1 MGLLDSLKKAFSKPY
16 KTISVAE
23 AKELLGSGATLIDVR
38 SAQEWRTGR
47 APQAR
52 HVPLDRLQGSATGFN
67 RNRPVIAV
75 CASGVRS
82 ASAPDSLP
90 RKATTP
96 TRCAAAWPPGA
107 RPANP
112 SDNARHPAHPNRYC
126 FKGEPPWLTSPSPK
140 PTVAAPPHGS
150 STSARTLKSQ
160 RA

>member
-82 ASAPDSLP
+82 ASAARLLASQGYDAYSV
-90 RKATTP
+90 RGGM
-96 TRCAAAWPPGA
+96 AAWRQA
-107 RPANP
+107 
-112 SDNARHPAHPNRYC
+112 
-126 FKGEPPWLTSPSPK
+126 GEP
-140 PTVAAPPHGS
+140 V
-150 STSARTLKSQ
+150 R
-160 RA
+160 

>member
-1 MGLLDSLKKAFSKPY
+1 MGHRRHGYGLSPHHRKDTTMGLLDSLKKAFSKPY

-82 ASAPDSLP
+82 ASAARFLASQGYDAYSV
-90 RKATTP
+90 RGGM
-96 TRCAAAWPPGA
+96 AAWRQA
-107 RPANP
+107 
-112 SDNARHPAHPNRYC
+112 
-126 FKGEPPWLTSPSPK
+126 GEP
-140 PTVAAPPHGS
+140 V
-150 STSARTLKSQ
+150 R
-160 RA
+160 